1 MDKAFRVWL
10 LKGRT
15 ADRRG
20 RRTSGGPRASPAS
33 VTGASAQ
40 GGAAGEGGGRKEE
53 DGFGQS
59 RPGPA
64 PLSRPPPRAPRP
76 RGRPR
81 PPERV
86 PGAQLFPER
95 PPPPATGPGR
105 GRGTRGPQGW
115 GRRGPDPGRAGEV
128 TGRDEDEDG
137 VRAER
142 SAALTVLLPRAA
154 RAVSTGGRGRRG
166 DGAAAS
172 GATPRS
178 RARGVGAAA
187 PQHPRPPAYCPRVS
201 ARSRRPASRRLRP
214 RRRKWRPGVPPPA
227 RAPPR
232 PTMPRAP

>member
-1 MDKAFRVWL
+1 M
-10 LKGRT
+10 

-20 RRTSGGPRASPAS
+20 QRASGVPRASPAS

-81 PPERV
+81 PAARV
-86 PGAQLFPER
+86 PRAQLFPER
-95 PPPPATGPGR
+95 PPPPASGQGGDAGR
-105 GRGTRGPQGW
+105 GDLRDGEDGDPTPEGPE
-115 GRRGPDPGRAGEV
+115 RAG
-128 TGRDEDEDG
+128 GDGDEDG
-137 VRAER
+137 ARAER
-142 SAALTVLLPRAA
+142 PAALTVLLPRAA
-154 RAVSTGGRGRRG
+154 RAVSTGGRGRVRRG
-166 DGAAAS
+166 DRAAAS

-178 RARGVGAAA
+178 RARGAGAAA
-187 PQHPRPPAYCPRVS
+187 PQHPRSPACCPRVS
-201 ARSRRPASRRLRP
+201 ARSRRPASSRLRP

-232 PTMPRAP
+232 PTMPHAP